1 MTSHTFPYTT
11 IVENIYFALPS
22 HKSRITDLTYFSH
35 PIHPAIHHPP
45 SQHRQARKGLT
56 RIILTILLLALAV
69 FAAAPAEHET
79 NPRIERRQEISVGSS
94 CAGAEG
100 QWNCMTNSFQRCGS
114 GQWSEVQQCALGTKC
129 SPSGLTYQFHVD
141 FADGY
146 LGAAPPPPPPPPP
159 QSTSGGTRI
168 GDELVGR
175 WLLSG
180 LGLLT
185 VMV

>member
-1 MTSHTFPYTT
+1 M
-11 IVENIYFALPS
+11 
-22 HKSRITDLTYFSH
+22 
-35 PIHPAIHHPP
+35 PP
-45 SQHRQARKGLT
+45 SQHRQARSGLT

-69 FAAAPAEHET
+69 SAALDHGANT
-79 NPRIERRQEISVGSS
+79 RIERRQEMSVGSS

-146 LGAAPPPPPPPPP
+146 LGAAPPP

-168 GDELVGR
+168 GDELVG
-175 WLLSG
+175 WCLLSG